1 MVDDQPI
8 NLQLWDTS
16 GAEDY
21 KKLRPLNYPQ
31 TDVFILCISLVEPRT
46 IDGIV
51 NELGPETK
59 EHCPTAQR
67 ILVGLKSDIRDEMLN
82 NPESREK
89 YEAEG
94 YEPIPTSRCEEV
106 KEEIG
111 ATYYIECSSKNQIN
125 LKQSFEMAVRTVLN
139 PPKTPQKEAKKTK
152 SGKFHLFSKSK
163 KSDEDKEKKHK
174 DSDHKKDKKHKDS
187 DHKKDKK

>member
-106 KEEIG
+106 KNYEILIKTTVTNALKDFLYDKDKERG
-111 ATYYIECSSKNQIN
+111 KKSFQYFAYYIIN
-125 LKQSFEMAVRTVLN
+125 VVNRAQEPLN
-139 PPKTPQKEAKKTK
+139 PSE
-152 SGKFHLFSKSK
+152 L
-163 KSDEDKEKKHK
+163 KEKLSQLSQNAMNGR
-174 DSDHKKDKKHKDS
+174 DIEGSAGGCCTIQ
-187 DHKKDKK
+187 